1 MCSCVGS
8 CASLLKSSLDV
19 KPLAIVPPPITPSKI
34 LDEKEGTR
42 VQEMLGII
50 EMKVFDKSIE

>member
-1 MCSCVGS
+1 M
-8 CASLLKSSLDV
+8 LKSSLDV